1 MNKLVLF
8 LCFLLAINFSQSV
21 VIDGVDID
29 DVYDKATVVAKGLA
43 KSNEYKC
50 YSILKSKRSAILREI
65 VEIINDF
72 KSGDNWTS
80 IAGKHFLFLL
90 INNDFT
96 SKCRVSEIAAEAM
109 DFITPNG
116 IYRLGS
122 NMVGNSQTLQ
132 TYADEFVRAN
142 NLDGKLIAAGKMLKL
157 VTGLWVY

>member
-21 VIDGVDID
+21 VVDGVDID

-43 KSNEYKC
+43 NSNEYKC
-50 YSILKSKRSAILREI
+50 YSILRSKRSAILSEI
-65 VEIINDF
+65 VKIINDF
-72 KSGDNWTS
+72 KSGDNWTT
-80 IAGKHFLFLL
+80 IATKHFIFLL
-90 INNDFT
+90 FNDDFT
-96 SKCRVSEIAAEAM
+96 SKCRVSQIAAEAM
-109 DFITPNG
+109 DFITPDG

>member
-21 VIDGVDID
+21 VVDGVDID

-50 YSILKSKRSAILREI
+50 YSILKRKRSAILSEI
-65 VEIINDF
+65 VKIINDF
-72 KSGDNWTS
+72 KSGDNWTT
-80 IAGKHFLFLL
+80 IATKHFIFLL
-90 INNDFT
+90 INDDFT
-96 SKCRVSEIAAEAM
+96 SKCRVSQIAAEAM

-116 IYRLGS
+116 IYTLGS